1 MANILPPLLL
11 LILVDIIDGI
21 TNYGYYSYPI
31 GLQLIVT
38 RSLSKSRSSPDVYKL
53 YIKELRRQY
62 PYALKNFKKLQ
73 MKSKF
78 QW

>member
-1 MANILPPLLL
+1 MTNILPPLLL

-38 RSLSKSRSSPDVYKL
+38 RSLSKSRSSQDVYKL

-62 PYALKNFKKLQ
+62 PYVLKNFK
-73 MKSKF
+73 SSR
-78 QW
+78 